1 MIVLHYGSGAR
12 DFEILGPAIST
23 EDWASLKSGAIGL
36 LRARQMPEA
45 ADLLLAA
52 PFQLRQGTNVFG
64 DDFLVLLATVPLEKY
79 VDLARLENDK
89 LGRTSVR
96 SIVDVLTEL
105 GPYVRFAAIQLD
117 SKAAPE
123 LVPAPTLR
131 LTATAVERAL
141 QDAQNL
147 LHTSGPVSAV
157 DRVHTALHGY
167 VKALCDEAAIAYP
180 SDASLADLFKRLR
193 EHHSAFASGAHGEHV
208 GRMVRALATIVDASG
223 TLRNRGSV
231 AHPNDELMEPPE
243 AILVI
248 NCARSILHYLDAR
261 IKQAG

>member
-12 DFEILGPAIST
+12 DFEVLGPALASD
-23 EDWASLKSGAIGL
+23 EWALLKTAATGL
-36 LRARQMPEA
+36 LRARQLPQA

-52 PFQLRQGTNVFG
+52 PFQLNQGTNVFG
-64 DDFLVLLATVPLEKY
+64 DEFAILLARVPVDKY
-79 VDLARLENDK
+79 VELASLENDK
-89 LGRTSVR
+89 VGRASVR
-96 SIVDVLTEL
+96 AIVDAITEI

-117 SKAAPE
+117 SKAAPN

-131 LTATAVERAL
+131 LTTTAVERAL

-147 LHTSGPVSAV
+147 LQTSGPVSAV

-167 VKALCDEAAIAYP
+167 VKVLCDEATITYP

-193 EHHSAFASGAHGEHV
+193 VHHSAFASRAHSDHV
-208 GRMVRALATIVDASG
+208 DRMVRALATIVDASG
-223 TLRNRGSV
+223 TLRNRASV
-231 AHPNDELMEPPE
+231 AHPNSDLMEPPE

-261 IKQAG
+261 LKQAG